1 VVGGLEILDK
11 LEEIQTDY
19 DEKPLQE
26 IKINRIVVFVDPF
39 EVILLNLLHNN
50 IRNGKRS
57 GKIKK

>member
-1 VVGGLEILDK
+1 VPHLDRKHTVFGKVVGGLEVLDK

-39 EVILLNLLHNN
+39 EVNTFEFIA
-50 IRNGKRS
+50 
-57 GKIKK
+57 

>member
-1 VVGGLEILDK
+1 VPHLDRKHTVFGKVVGGLEILDK

-39 EVILLNLLHNN
+39 EVNTFEFIA
-50 IRNGKRS
+50 
-57 GKIKK
+57 